1 MLRPTGE
8 ARIERGEWVLKHH
21 LHGAPQAALGARA
34 HHVPVDHDL
43 SGRGAFQSDQ
53 QVGERALAAAA
64 FAGDAE
70 DASDTYV
77 EADAVDRPHGR
88 GPAEHGHAPG
98 EVLVH
103 VAKGHDGGVTAHT
116 ATLASQMPARAASC
130 AHVGRFAGE
139 MTGDRAVRA
148 NRDPCRFLRA
158 ADVAH
163 ERAARGERAAHGR
176 LRQAGRMTSDAD

>member
-1 MLRPTGE
+1 MPRPQLRFFQGRRRLHAPLRRRADAMDDEGFLDAAADRE
-8 ARIERGEWVLKHH
+8 ARIERGEWDPETPSARRAVG
-21 LHGAPQAALGARA
+21 GARARA

-43 SGRGAFQSDQ
+43 SGRGAFQPDQ

-103 VAKGHDGGVTAHT
+103 VAKGHDWGVTAH
-116 ATLASQMPARAASC
+116 ATSTRIPNAGPGRLL
-130 AHVGRFAGE
+130 AHVGASP
-139 MTGDRAVRA
+139 AK
-148 NRDPCRFLRA
+148 
-158 ADVAH
+158 
-163 ERAARGERAAHGR
+163 
-176 LRQAGRMTSDAD
+176 